1 MNGITLGTAVTLLSQ
16 LIGEAY
22 KLNQII
28 ERARAEDR
36 DITDAEWATLDSAQK
51 KAHDE
56 LRASIKDRD
65 NEPGD

>member
-1 MNGITLGTAVTLLSQ
+1 MSGVELGTAVTLLTQ

-28 ERARAEDR
+28 IKARAEKR
-36 DITDAEWATLDSAQK
+36 DITEEEWATLDGAQK

-56 LRASIKDRD
+56 LTASIEKRD
-65 NEPGD
+65 AESSD